1 MSQGATGCHRVP
13 QGAPQMCDGVYHGVF
28 SKYFSK
34 YFSNTFFV
42 VVTPVAFGSFPCY
55 TLTPEVA
62 QVLGCIGAY
71 IRYRDR
77 FYFSGLR

>member
-1 MSQGATGCHRVP
+1 
-13 QGAPQMCDGVYHGVF
+13 MCDGVYHGVF

-34 YFSNTFFV
+34 YFFKYFSNTFFV
-42 VVTPVAFGSFPCY
+42 VATPVAFGSFPCY
-55 TLTPEVA
+55 TLTPGVG
-62 QVLGCIGAY
+62 QVLGCNGAY